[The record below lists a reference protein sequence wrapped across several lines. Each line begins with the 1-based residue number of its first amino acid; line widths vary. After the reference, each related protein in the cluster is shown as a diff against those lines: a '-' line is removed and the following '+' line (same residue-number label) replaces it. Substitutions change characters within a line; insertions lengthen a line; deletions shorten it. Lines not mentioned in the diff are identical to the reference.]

1 MISDEA
7 YWPSYTLLPK
17 VKFLHVC
24 FLVSLSIVF
33 RISCFRTLLWDDLV
47 NIQDSFKDDVAKR
60 SITDVKIVL
69 GMPLKLVKIKKTN
82 NEEMFQLQENVN
94 QISYQFFWWQCLG
107 GEGNF
112 SWVHLCLGG
121 NSASSKGNLGTKSF
135 NWNALYKLQ

>member
-1 MISDEA
+1 
-7 YWPSYTLLPK
+7 
-17 VKFLHVC
+17 
-24 FLVSLSIVF
+24 
-33 RISCFRTLLWDDLV
+33 
-47 NIQDSFKDDVAKR
+47 
-60 SITDVKIVL
+60 
-69 GMPLKLVKIKKTN
+69 MPLKLVKIKKTN

-121 NSASSKGNLGTKSF
+121 NSASSRGNLGIKSF